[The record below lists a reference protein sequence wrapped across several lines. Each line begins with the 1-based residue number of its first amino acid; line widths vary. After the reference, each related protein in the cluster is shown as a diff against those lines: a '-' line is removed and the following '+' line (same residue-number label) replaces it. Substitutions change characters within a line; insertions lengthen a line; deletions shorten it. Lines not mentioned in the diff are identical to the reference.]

1 MTNLISYGIVSYSEK
16 TEKEMIMIPKILE
29 DVAETIRKEKITIS
43 EAVEGE
49 GRGGSLKDEGTII
62 RFLQNDA
69 VLGKYILS
77 EEARRFGDMTVL
89 DYNGVTKYIVNIK
102 TSIGSS
108 DNATSK
114 IGFLYALTDMEPE
127 EMPGNMNWKKFMEL
141 VKDRKADISTKD
153 YWFLCVDKKDSR
165 NVMIRGA
172 KQINCWTENAN
183 PANMLQIGWKK
194 EKTLPAVERTYDESY
209 DILVGGIKRC
219 IAKFFDNLPEELRPN
234 AI

>member
-1 MTNLISYGIVSYSEK
+1 MTPI
-16 TEKEMIMIPKILE
+16 ILKHIA
-29 DVAETIRKEKITIS
+29 DTLRKEKIAIS

-62 RFLQNDA
+62 RFLKNDP
-69 VLGKYILS
+69 VLGEYILD
-77 EEARRFGDMTVL
+77 EEARKFGDMIVL
-89 DYNGVTKYIVNIK
+89 DYDGLTKYVVNIK

-127 EMPGNMNWKKFMEL
+127 ELPKSMNWKKFIEL
-141 VKDRKADISTKD
+141 VNARKADIPTKD
-153 YWFLCVDKKDSR
+153 YWFLCVDKNDSS

-194 EKTLPAVERTYDESY
+194 EKTLPPVERTYDEAY
-209 DILVGGIKRC
+209 DVLVGGVKRC
-219 IAKFFDNLPEELRPN
+219 IAKFFDNLPEEFRPD

>member
-1 MTNLISYGIVSYSEK
+1 
-16 TEKEMIMIPKILE
+16 MIPKILK
-29 DVAETIRKEKITIS
+29 DVAEIIRKEKIVIS

-62 RFLQNDA
+62 RFLENDPI
-69 VLGKYILS
+69 LGEYILS

-89 DYNGVTKYIVNIK
+89 DYDGETKYVVNIK

-127 EMPGNMNWKKFMEL
+127 EMPKNMNWKRFMEL
-141 VKDRKADISTKD
+141 LNDRKADIPTKD
-153 YWFLCVDKKDSR
+153 YWFLCVDKNNSS

-194 EKTLPAVERTYDESY
+194 EKELTPIERTYDESY
-209 DILVGGIKRC
+209 EVLVGGIKRC
-219 IAKFFDNLPEELRPN
+219 IAKFFDNLPEDLRPD

>member
-1 MTNLISYGIVSYSEK
+1 
-16 TEKEMIMIPKILE
+16 MIPKILE
-29 DVAETIRKEKITIS
+29 DVAETIRKEKIVIS

-62 RFLQNDA
+62 RFLENDPI
-69 VLGKYILS
+69 LSEYILS

-89 DYNGVTKYIVNIK
+89 DYDGETKYVVNIK

-127 EMPGNMNWKKFMEL
+127 EMPKNMNWKKFMEL
-141 VKDRKADISTKD
+141 LNDRKADIPTKD
-153 YWFLCVDKKDSR
+153 YWFLCVDKNNSS

-194 EKTLPAVERTYDESY
+194 EKELTPIERTYDESY
-209 DILVGGIKRC
+209 EVLVGGIKRC
-219 IAKFFDNLPEELRPN
+219 IAKFFDNLPEDLRPD